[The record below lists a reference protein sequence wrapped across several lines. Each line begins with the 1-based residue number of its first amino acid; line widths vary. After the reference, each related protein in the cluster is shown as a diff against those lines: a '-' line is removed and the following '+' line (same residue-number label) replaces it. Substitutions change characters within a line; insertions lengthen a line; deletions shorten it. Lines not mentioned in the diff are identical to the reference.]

1 MKRISASATYTDFN
15 EFVKN
20 EPELVKSLVQM
31 MDDCDNE
38 NEVTELSSYNW
49 RSEKREPM
57 TDISDIIGLIQDW
70 GDYEKEIDSCY
81 ITKTY
86 QLDTDDGKFTL
97 EVIGSS
103 YLKDQCIC
111 DERMEDEITVIDNEI
126 LKAQAELDKVAK
138 AEKKKSENTKKWN
151 DFINESQK
159 IYVDADEILNEL
171 MNNYSFPSK
180 IK

>member
-1 MKRISASATYTDFN
+1 MKNASRTYTDFN
-15 EFVKN
+15 EFVEN

-31 MDDCDNE
+31 MNDNDNE

-57 TDISDIIGLIQDW
+57 TDISDIIELIQNW
-70 GDYEKEIDSCY
+70 GDYDKEIDSCY

-86 QLDTDDGKFTL
+86 QLYTGKFTL

-111 DERMEDEITVIDNEI
+111 DEEMEDEITVIDNEI
-126 LKAQAELDKVAK
+126 LKAQAEIEKAAK
-138 AEKKKSENTKKWN
+138 KEKKKVENSKKWQ
-151 DFINESQK
+151 DFISESQK
-159 IYVDADEILNEL
+159 IYVDADEILNNL
-171 MNNYSFPSK
+171 MNNYKFPDK
-180 IK
+180 I